1 MGRAL
6 GYGLRAVR
14 LALDTSTLTLSLAL
28 ARASGEV
35 VEHVVRGPPERQSVL
50 LPAIVHELLTRH
62 GVGLHQ
68 LSGFVVGLG
77 PGSFTGLRIGLASL
91 KGLAFALQR
100 PIVGVSSLR
109 AVAFEGPEGRTLWPI
124 AQVKKGEL
132 YLGQYRREGAQ
143 VHELA
148 SESVHTVASLAA
160 LAAEH
165 PDALLLGPA
174 VKDYAAAL
182 TALGVAP
189 QRLHEGPA
197 FPSAVSLLAL
207 AGPLPAYDA
216 QALFSLEPRYLRSS
230 GAEDNPK
237 FPPLPGL
244 EPRARLKSE
253 QD

>member
-1 MGRAL
+1 M
-6 GYGLRAVR
+6 R

-28 ARASGEV
+28 ARDGGEL

-50 LPAIVHELLTRH
+50 LPAVVHELLARH
-62 GVGLHQ
+62 GVALEA
-68 LSGFVVGLG
+68 LEGFVVGLG
-77 PGSFTGLRIGLASL
+77 PGSFTGLRIGVASL

-100 PIVGVSSLR
+100 PLVGVSSLK
-109 AVAFEGPEGRTLWPI
+109 AVALEGPEGRRLWPI

-148 SESVHTVASLAA
+148 PEAVHTVASLAG
-160 LAAEH
+160 LAAAN

-174 VKDYAAAL
+174 VQEYGPAL
-182 TALGVAP
+182 TALGVSP
-189 QRLHEGPA
+189 GQLSVGPA
-197 FPSAVSLLAL
+197 FPSAVSLLSL

-216 QALFSLEPRYLRSS
+216 QALFALEPRYLRSS